1 MTTGVTLANNSSTS
15 AGAAIKNSGKLIIT
29 GGEIKDNVSTGGA
42 VYSTG
47 TISLEQG
54 TNAAADEPK
63 IIENYTNTNAEK
75 SVKSNIV
82 LGHQDQNAG
91 SIIIAGAFENSN
103 LGYSV
108 ENPAVDY
115 TVFQKPESLDATA
128 FSKAV
133 NAMSYEATRVMQ

>member
-1 MTTGVTLANNSSTS
+1 
-15 AGAAIKNSGKLIIT
+15 
-29 GGEIKDNVSTGGA
+29 IKDNVSTGGA

-115 TVFQKPESLDATA
+115 T
-128 FSKAV
+128 
-133 NAMSYEATRVMQ
+133 